1 MQQVVVDKIKQLP
14 EYHQLVKQRGRL
26 AWQLSAL
33 MLAAYFGFILLV
45 AFSPDFFKTVV
56 WGQYT
61 TIGFP
66 LGVGIILLA
75 FMLTGIYV
83 YRANRHFDAL
93 TQHIKQAVEQ

>member
-1 MQQVVVDKIKQLP
+1 MQQDLVDKIKRLP

-26 AWQLSAL
+26 AWRLTAL

-45 AFSPDFFKTVV
+45 AFFPEVFQTVV

-75 FMLTGIYV
+75 FVLTGIYV

-93 TQHIKQAVEQ
+93 THHVRKVVER

>member
-1 MQQVVVDKIKQLP
+1 MQDAVIHKIKQLP

-26 AWQLSAL
+26 AWRLTAA
-33 MLAAYFGFILLV
+33 MLAGYFGFILLV
-45 AFSPDFFKTVV
+45 AFAPDFFKTVV

-75 FMLTGIYV
+75 FVLTGIYV

-93 TQHIKQAVEQ
+93 TQHIRKAVEQ